1 MRNEAKPQR
10 RRLLHGI
17 TATLAVA
24 AGVLAFGGSAA
35 AAGVQAAPGQPAAD
49 AVCIPEARVCQGV
62 SGSPGSYE
70 YTFRIL
76 NAPTTLGITWT
87 INGAQASGSYTQVR
101 NGTTLQGTFRPF
113 TALVTGDQVCMWLTG
128 GDISPGPYCAT
139 TP

>member
-1 MRNEAKPQR
+1 MRKEANPQR

-24 AGVLAFGGSAA
+24 AGVLAFAGSAA
-35 AAGVQAAPGQPAAD
+35 ASVQAAAGQSGAD

-62 SGSPGSYE
+62 SGGPGSYE

-76 NAPTTLGITWT
+76 NAPTTLGITLT

-101 NGTTLQGTFRPF
+101 EGTTLQGTFRPF
-113 TALVTGDQVCMWLTG
+113 TPLVTGDQVCMRLTG